1 MAISHK
7 TQNRWDTLS
16 ARLRANDGSRV
27 SLNDCDDYLEILAQ
41 NAEGTNGLEPEEKLQ
56 AISEGLFNLTY
67 LVIRDKLDAPRSRL
81 SLIRDI
87 AIACRWQ
94 ITIVALGVC
103 AVLAFRPQ
111 IAALIEAALH

>member
-1 MAISHK
+1 MSTSHK
-7 TQNRWDTLS
+7 TQNRLEMLS
-16 ARLRANDGSRV
+16 ARIRANEGNRI
-27 SLNDCDDYLEILAQ
+27 SLNDCDDYLAILAQ
-41 NAEGTNGLEPEEKLQ
+41 SANGTNGLTPEEKLQ
-56 AISEGLFNLTY
+56 ACAENLFNLTY
-67 LVIRDKLDAPRSRL
+67 LFIRDKLDAPRSRL

>member
-16 ARLRANDGSRV
+16 ARLRANDGNRI

-41 NAEGTNGLEPEEKLQ
+41 SAQGTNGLGPEEKLQ
-56 AISEGLFNLTY
+56 AASENIFNLTY

-94 ITIVALGVC
+94 ITIIALGVC